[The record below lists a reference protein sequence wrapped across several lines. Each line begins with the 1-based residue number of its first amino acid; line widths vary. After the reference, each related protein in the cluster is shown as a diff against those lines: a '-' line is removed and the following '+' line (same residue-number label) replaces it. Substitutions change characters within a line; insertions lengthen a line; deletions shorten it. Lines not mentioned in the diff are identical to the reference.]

1 MSIYLFY
8 LKKYFVILFVQT
20 LFERKTEKISTWN
33 NDTELFPEK
42 KNILQENLRSQ
53 MFDKK
58 FFILQKVQSMVK

>member
-1 MSIYLFY
+1 MTQNFF
-8 LKKYFVILFVQT
+8 LK
-20 LFERKTEKISTWN
+20 
-33 NDTELFPEK
+33 K